1 MIESVK
7 PLPEMTLS
15 VIICTHNPR
24 SDHLGR
30 VLDALKA
37 QTLPKEQ
44 WELLLVDNAS
54 NQSLSEKWDLTWHP
68 NGRHIREEQLG
79 KTPALRSVVP
89 QAKASVLITVDDD
102 NILAPDYLKW
112 ALKKMDQHAE
122 VGVWSGTI
130 VAEFERNPA
139 SWKQAFFPYMAINQE
154 NEDRISKDL
163 ESAPLP
169 IGAGMVF
176 RRELAQEYKLW
187 MDPTTQIGKN
197 GLSRRGS
204 RLYAGEEDTEL
215 GIIAIRNGYACGRT
229 PDLRMTHLMPQRR
242 ISARYLFRIARDI
255 SYSHALI
262 YRRHGLQRGQ
272 MSTRELIRQ
281 FVRSSLLV
289 ALGAVSGNAER
300 FGRGMVGISSLCGIG
315 ARFAKPRTLAFR
327 DEPHYNH
334 FNLRRF

>member
-1 MIESVK
+1 
-7 PLPEMTLS
+7 MTLS

-204 RLYAGEEDTEL
+204 QLYAGEEDTEL

-229 PDLRMTHLMPQRR
+229 PELADD
-242 ISARYLFRIARDI
+242 AFDAAKENFR
-255 SYSHALI
+255 
-262 YRRHGLQRGQ
+262 
-272 MSTRELIRQ
+272 
-281 FVRSSLLV
+281 
-289 ALGAVSGNAER
+289 AVSLSNCQRHFLFPCADLP
-300 FGRGMVGISSLCGIG
+300 S
-315 ARFAKPRTLAFR
+315 ARFAAGTDEYPRTYTTVCPFLA
-327 DEPHYNH
+327 PGGT
-334 FNLRRF
+334 RRGER